1 MDASHAALRYNLPYP
16 QAVFEIAYFRENPL
30 PFYTLAK
37 ELYPGNYKEA
47 FCAIIVCLFHFRSFH
62 FFLAIRCGSHD
73 PSLMPQQPTAT
84 HYFIKLLHQ
93 KGLLLRNFTQN
104 IDTLERVAG
113 TVLHFP
119 VNCSFSALRLRLCF
133 RTPLPSH

>member
-1 MDASHAALRYNLPYP
+1 MYFQLVLQTPMDASHAALRYNLPYP

-62 FFLAIRCGSHD
+62 FF
-73 PSLMPQQPTAT
+73 
-84 HYFIKLLHQ
+84 
-93 KGLLLRNFTQN
+93 
-104 IDTLERVAG
+104 
-113 TVLHFP
+113 
-119 VNCSFSALRLRLCF
+119 FSY
-133 RTPLPSH
+133 